1 MFINTNQIAPLN
13 ISVKNSNGE
22 AVSLKNLLGKY
33 IVVYFYPKD
42 NTPGC
47 TTEACSFRDANSE
60 IKELGVK
67 VIGISKD
74 SPESHQKFSKK
85 HNLNFELWSD
95 QSGELM
101 TAFGAFGEK
110 KMFGKTFL
118 GVKRSTF
125 ILDPQGKIIKIYK
138 TVKPKEHTAQVL
150 SFLKKILDK

>member
-1 MFINTNQIAPLN
+1 MINIEQTAPLD
-13 ISVKNSNGE
+13 IVIKNSNE
-22 AVSLKNLLGKY
+22 KDISLRKLLGKY

-47 TTEACSFRDANSE
+47 TTEACNFRDANSE
-60 IKELGVK
+60 IRELGVEI
-67 VIGISKD
+67 IGISKD

-125 ILDPQGKIIKIYK
+125 ILDQQGKVIKVYK
-138 TVKPKEHTAQVL
+138 TVKPKEHAVQVL
-150 SFLKKILDK
+150 KFLKKIINE